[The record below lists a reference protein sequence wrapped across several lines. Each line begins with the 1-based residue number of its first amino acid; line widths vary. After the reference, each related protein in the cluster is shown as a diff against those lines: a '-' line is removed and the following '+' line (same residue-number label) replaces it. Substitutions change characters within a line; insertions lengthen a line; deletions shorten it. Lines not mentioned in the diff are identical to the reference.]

1 MTPSTENPEV
11 PKVFSFKPQNIA
23 LYASPTARNFYLA
36 NFYLPGI
43 QLRQVIPKQPVN
55 RNKTIFFSP
64 AKSFSHFLPVLV
76 KQFHMVVVK
85 ND

>member
-1 MTPSTENPEV
+1 MMTPSTENPEV

-23 LYASPTARNFYLA
+23 LYASPTAR